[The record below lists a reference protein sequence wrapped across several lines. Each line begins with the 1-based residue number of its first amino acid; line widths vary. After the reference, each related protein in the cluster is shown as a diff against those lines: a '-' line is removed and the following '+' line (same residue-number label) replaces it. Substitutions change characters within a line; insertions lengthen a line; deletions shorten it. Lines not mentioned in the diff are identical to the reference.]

1 MKFNLNDLR
10 KLVKEEMNR
19 RAVLNEGLFGGPG
32 STGLE
37 VMPPEVT
44 QHLPNPDSKA
54 SQERKLQQ
62 MAKPDL
68 SKFAIE
74 FAREINKLGDKEE
87 EKLKFKLKKFINTMM
102 LKLFGKDITFKNL
115 EEGTENLQVVKAIIE
130 LIQIYMSSSPDEL
143 ESFVAKLI
151 DILDKNGKV
160 EIANKIGEIY
170 RKYFANFYRDEGE
183 GNPNI
188 VNPEDNV

>member
-19 RAVLNEGLFGGPG
+19 RAVLNEGLFGG

-37 VMPPEVT
+37 VMPPEVMKN
-44 QHLPNPDSKA
+44 LPNPDSKA

-87 EKLKFKLKKFINTMM
+87 EKLKFKLRKFINTMM

-170 RKYFANFYRDEGE
+170 RKYFANFYRDEGG

-188 VNPEDNV
+188 

>member
-19 RAVLNEGLFGGPG
+19 RAVLNEGLYGGPG

-37 VMPPEVT
+37 VMPPEVMKN
-44 QHLPNPDSKA
+44 LPNPNSKA

-74 FAREINKLGDKEE
+74 FAREINKQGEEAESTVSFKVRKFVNKLASDLGVD
-87 EKLKFKLKKFINTMM
+87 LV
-102 LKLFGKDITFKNL
+102 FKNL
-115 EEGTENLQVVKAIIE
+115 EENVEPSEFSNLLDFLSDTEKRQLFMYIYH
-130 LIQIYMSSSPDEL
+130 QILPML
-143 ESFVAKLI
+143 ETNEDLNV
-151 DILDKNGKV
+151 LDLV
-160 EIANKIGEIY
+160 MNKIS
-170 RKYFANFYRDEGE
+170 KLNPKLANDLGDFVRDTDGK
-183 GNPNI
+183 PRR
-188 VNPEDNV
+188 